1 MTQKEL
7 SQLNY
12 LRQEILEI
20 QGRIRVLEALATKC
34 TAQISDM
41 PGPQTINDKTGKYS
55 AQIADLKTELEIKAC
70 RCYREFLKLNRYIEG
85 VEDRQMRTILALRYI
100 QGLTWQQVAYK
111 IGKNDEQYPRKK
123 HNAFIKKSDERTNN
137 T

>member
-7 SQLNY
+7 SQLNC
-12 LRQEILEI
+12 LRQEISEI

-34 TAQISDM
+34 TAQISDI
-41 PGPQTINDKTGKYS
+41 PKPQTINDKIGKY
-55 AQIADLKTELEIKAC
+55 AGQIADLKTELEIKAC
-70 RCYREFLKLNRYIEG
+70 RCYREFLRLNRYIEG

-100 QGLTWQQVAYK
+100 QGLTWRQVAYK

-123 HNAFIKKSDERTNN
+123 HNSFLGKN
-137 T
+137 

>member
-7 SQLNY
+7 SQLNC

-41 PGPQTINDKTGKYS
+41 PRPQAINDKIGKYTV
-55 AQIADLKTELEIKAC
+55 QIADLKAELEIKAY
-70 RCYREFLKLNRYIEG
+70 RCYREFLRLNRYIEG
-85 VEDRQMRTILALRYI
+85 VEDRQMRMILALRYI
-100 QGLTWQQVAYK
+100 QGLTWRQIAYK

-123 HNAFIKKSDERTNN
+123 HNAFLGKN
-137 T
+137 

>member
-7 SQLNY
+7 SQLNC

-20 QGRIRVLEALATKC
+20 QGRIRVLEALATNC
-34 TAQISDM
+34 TAQISDI
-41 PGPQTINDKTGKYS
+41 PRAQANNDKVGKYS
-55 AQIADLKTELEIKAC
+55 AQIADLKTELKIKAY
-70 RCYREFLKLNRYIEG
+70 RCYLEFFRLNRYIED

-100 QGLTWQQVAYK
+100 QGLTWQQIAHR

-123 HNAFIKKSDERTNN
+123 HNAFLEKN
-137 T
+137 

>member
-7 SQLNY
+7 SQLNC

-20 QGRIRVLEALATKC
+20 RDRIRVLEALATKC

-41 PGPQTINDKTGKYS
+41 PRPQAVNDKTGKYS
-55 AQIADLKTELEIKAC
+55 VQIADLKTELEIKAC
-70 RCYREFLKLNRYIEG
+70 SCYREFLKLNRYIEG

-100 QGLTWQQVAYK
+100 QGLTWRQVAHK
-111 IGKNDEQYPRKK
+111 IGKADEQYPRKK
-123 HNAFIKKSDERTNN
+123 HNAFIEKFNERVNN

>member
-20 QGRIRVLEALATKC
+20 QGRIKVLETLATNC

-41 PGPQTINDKTGKYS
+41 PVPQAISDKIGKYS
-55 AQIADLKTELEIKAC
+55 VQIADLKTELEVKAC
-70 RCYREFLKLNRYIEG
+70 RCYREFLRLNRYIEE

-100 QGLTWQQVAYK
+100 QGLTWRQIAHK

-123 HNAFIKKSDERTNN
+123 HNTFFRKD
-137 T
+137 

>member
-20 QGRIRVLEALATKC
+20 QGRIKVLETLATKC

-41 PGPQTINDKTGKYS
+41 PRSQPINDKIGKYT
-55 AQIADLKTELEIKAC
+55 AQIADLKAELEIKVY
-70 RCYREFLKLNRYIEG
+70 RCYQEFLRLNRYIEE
-85 VEDRQMRTILALRYI
+85 VEDRQMRIILALRYI
-100 QGLTWQQVAYK
+100 QGLTWQQIAHK

-123 HNAFIKKSDERTNN
+123 HNTFIKKLDERSDN

>member
-20 QGRIRVLEALATKC
+20 QCRIKVLETLATKC

-41 PGPQTINDKTGKYS
+41 PRAQPINDKIGTYA
-55 AQIADLKTELEIKAC
+55 AQIADLKAELEIKVY
-70 RCYREFLKLNRYIEG
+70 RCCQEFLRLNRYIEE
-85 VEDRQMRTILALRYI
+85 VEDRQMRIILALRYI
-100 QGLTWQQVAYK
+100 QGLTWQQIAHK

-123 HNAFIKKSDERTNN
+123 HNTFFRKK
-137 T
+137 